1 VRKPKV
7 LVLDEATADLDS
19 ASANELLRVMAEGF
33 ADTTVVSI
41 AHRLKFI
48 EGCDKILVLNTGGTI
63 NAFDSPSN
71 LVAAGGYFATQ
82 LATETATMS
91 SQ

>member
-33 ADTTVVSI
+33 ADTTVV
-41 AHRLKFI
+41 
-48 EGCDKILVLNTGGTI
+48 
-63 NAFDSPSN
+63 
-71 LVAAGGYFATQ
+71 
-82 LATETATMS
+82 
-91 SQ
+91 